1 MKIESILIV
10 DDDHRTCELLSAFLS
25 SSSFVVSFAYSGHE
39 AAALMQ
45 RRKFDLVI
53 TDLCMPD
60 GDGIDVISRIRRAFA
75 RTLIIAMTGPWV
87 VRVEDYLNQA
97 KSLSVDGILMK
108 PFLQQQV
115 LTMIRDLQRV
125 PTPNPSF
132 SAG

>member
-1 MKIESILIV
+1 MNIESILIV

-25 SSSFVVSFAYSGHE
+25 GSDYVVSFAYCGRE
-39 AAALMQ
+39 AEALLA

-60 GDGIDVISRIRRAFA
+60 GDGIDVIRHIRRSFA

-87 VRVEDYLNQA
+87 MRVEDYLNQA

-108 PFLQQQV
+108 PFLQPQV
-115 LTMIRDLQRV
+115 LAMIRELQRV
-125 PTPNPSF
+125 PAPDSSF

>member
-25 SSSFVVSFAYSGHE
+25 SSSYVVSFAYSGHE

-60 GDGIDVISRIRRAFA
+60 GDGIDVISQIRRAFA

-125 PTPNPSF
+125 PASDPSF